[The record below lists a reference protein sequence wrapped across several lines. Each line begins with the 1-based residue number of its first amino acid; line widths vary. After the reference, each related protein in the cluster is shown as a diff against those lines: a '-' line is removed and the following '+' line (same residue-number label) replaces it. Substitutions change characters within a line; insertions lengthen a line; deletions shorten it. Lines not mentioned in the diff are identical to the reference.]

1 MVIKVPEC
9 HLEKIL
15 VSLAQESS
23 WGITSLNIPS
33 LWTQTRGKGI
43 KVCILDTGVAATHP
57 DLVGA
62 VVNTR
67 DFTGSK
73 FGAYDVQGHGTHVSG
88 IIAARDNALGVV
100 GVAPEASL
108 YVGKVLGDDG
118 YGQIPWIV
126 NGIRWAIDQKVDI
139 ISMSLGSPDEDPAL
153 HDAIRQAYSK
163 NIAIFAA
170 AGNDGNNPNLDS
182 INWPARYPE
191 VISVGSIDRSL
202 LRSDFSS
209 TGTRID
215 IMAPGG
221 QIISTYPPR
230 NYVVLSGTSMATPFA
245 AAVGALCL
253 AKHRMTGGAT
263 PVNTPQDLKEH
274 LLKTSTDIESSGW
287 DRDTGFGIINPA
299 KLLNEDTPP
308 PVVGPLVEYTLEFY
322 QGIIA
327 STKIS
332 AHSLDEAKQIAR
344 NTIATSRARITLDGV
359 QQSYFRVD
367 QFLDEV
373 K

>member
-1 MVIKVPEC
+1 MVIKVSDC

-15 VSLAQESS
+15 VSLTQQYS
-23 WGITSLNIPS
+23 WGVTSLNIPS
-33 LWTQTRGKGI
+33 LWSQTRGKGV

-57 DLVGA
+57 DLVNA
-62 VVNTR
+62 IVDTK

-73 FGAYDVQGHGTHVSG
+73 FGAYDIQGHGTHVSG
-88 IIAARDNALGVV
+88 IIAAGDNSLGVV
-100 GVAPEASL
+100 GVAPECSL

-118 YGQIPWIV
+118 FGQIPWIV
-126 NGIRWAIDQKVDI
+126 NGIRWAIDQKVDL
-139 ISMSLGSPDEDPAL
+139 ISMSLGSPEEDPAL
-153 HDAIRQAYSK
+153 HEAIKEAYSK

-170 AGNDGNNPNLDS
+170 AGNDGSNPKLDS

-191 VISVGSIDRSL
+191 VISVGSIDKSL

-209 TGTRID
+209 TGNRID

-221 QIISTYPPR
+221 KIVSTYPPK

-253 AKHRMTGGAT
+253 SKHRMSGGAT
-263 PVNTPQDLKEH
+263 PVDTPQDLKDH
-274 LLKTSTDIESSGW
+274 LLKTSTDVESAGW
-287 DRDTGFGIINPA
+287 DRDTGFGIINPTA
-299 KLLNEDTPP
+299 LLKDTLPP
-308 PVVGPLVEYTLEFY
+308 PVAGPLMDFQLEFY
-322 QGIIA
+322 QGL
-327 STKIS
+327 TGTLTIS
-332 AHSLDEAKQIAR
+332 AHSLNEAKQIAR
-344 NTIATSRARITLDGV
+344 NTIATSRARITLNGV